1 MAADGWKWIGSNPST
16 AVKIDVSQDA
26 AVTSLQINNPSNC
39 VYMDSNKR
47 LNDEDCSTAQYAQIC
62 TVDYNAVLGIGA
74 SIGMDTVLATEC

>member
-1 MAADGWKWIGSNPST
+1 MAADGWKWIGSNPSN

-39 VYMDSNKR
+39 VYVDSNKR

-74 SIGMDTVLATEC
+74 SIGT